1 MGWVSSIEIFF
12 CQFHWLQNWFLKN
25 STCQVRKD
33 WTTLQTPPLFFNS
46 PIYYRRSETHL
57 KSYLP
62 SHSLP
67 MQAGKNLVSALIMS
81 FWKTVPVWFYGQEIV
96 FNVPRALQNV
106 SFQNYI
112 HLSLLKIL
120 SYVNK
125 SLKNIVVSKNYI
137 FSLCHQWKMRFH
149 NIRLEKPRVK
159 I

>member
-25 STCQVRKD
+25 STRQIRKD

-46 PIYYRRSETHL
+46 PIYYRRSETNL

-106 SFQNYI
+106 SFQSYI

-125 SLKNIVVSKNYI
+125 SLKHIVVSKNTFFPCVTNGKWDFI
-137 FSLCHQWKMRFH
+137 ISDSR
-149 NIRLEKPRVK
+149 NLE
-159 I
+159 